1 MYLYDYVYKYV
12 YIYIY
17 LYYYRYT
24 LKRQYHKLIPEESTA
39 VTTEPMAVDVDV
51 TDVPCPAAS
60 SGSAPAKRRR
70 TEQKETWQ
78 KFDVAN
84 SIWVWTCTP

>member
-1 MYLYDYVYKYV
+1 M
-12 YIYIY
+12 YIYICIY
-17 LYYYRYT
+17 ISLYYYTYT

-70 TEQKETWQ
+70 TEQKET
-78 KFDVAN
+78 
-84 SIWVWTCTP
+84 